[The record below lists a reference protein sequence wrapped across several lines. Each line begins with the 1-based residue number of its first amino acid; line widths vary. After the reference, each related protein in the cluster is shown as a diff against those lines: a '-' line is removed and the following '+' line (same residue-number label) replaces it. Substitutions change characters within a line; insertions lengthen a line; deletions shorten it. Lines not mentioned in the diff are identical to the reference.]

1 MQSAIVA
8 LALVSSIALPCSVF
22 AGTPAGIIRVLIVQ
36 IVDGDSLTVAID
48 GEMVRVRLA
57 EIDAPEGKQP
67 FTIRSRQSLSNLCL
81 WVHAELSS
89 INKDQY
95 GRTLARVR
103 CEGVDVNAEQV
114 RRGMAWVR
122 GEPVKDPGLS
132 KLQKDAQS
140 SKRGLW
146 SDKSPTPPWIWRT
159 THP

>member
-1 MQSAIVA
+1 MRSAIVA
-8 LALVSSIALPCSVF
+8 LALVSSLALPSSVF
-22 AGTPAGIIRVLIVQ
+22 AGTPAEIIRVLIVQ
-36 IVDGDSLTVAID
+36 IVDGDSVTVAID

-95 GRTLARVR
+95 GRMLARVR
-103 CEGVDVNAEQV
+103 CEGIDVNAEQV

-122 GEPVKDPGLS
+122 GEPVKDRGLS
-132 KLQKDAQS
+132 KLQKDARS

-159 THP
+159 IHP